1 MPGARADQRAQS
13 YPIPSA
19 AATPSLRQRLDQRI
33 RESGP
38 LRFHDYMAMA
48 LYEPNLGY
56 YAKGTRQVG
65 KAGDFFTSVSVGQLY
80 GHLLAQRFL
89 AEWQKLGQPTRWR
102 ITECGAHDGT
112 LAKDILSSL
121 AELNPQALHGL
132 KYAIPEP
139 LDSLREAQKQTLKPY
154 SNIVRHLSNAAILDA
169 LPGIIFG
176 NEVLDALPF
185 HVVECQRQQW
195 QECRVKIDDLE
206 ALDWKL
212 CPIDDPGLIA
222 ALAPIGSD
230 FADGYRTEVRTNFPD
245 FLHPLAQSLSAG
257 SMIWIDYGF
266 QRDDYYHPG
275 RRCGTL
281 RTFDQHRAGENPFEC
296 PGDTDITAH
305 VDFSAVAEAA
315 TALGGCPA
323 PLTSQGSW
331 LTQVARE
338 WLLGQEGTA
347 DAKLLR
353 QFQTL
358 THPAQLGRSF
368 QVMEIHWNDA
378 G

>member
-1 MPGARADQRAQS
+1 M
-13 YPIPSA
+13 
-19 AATPSLRQRLDQRI
+19 
-33 RESGP
+33 
-38 LRFHDYMAMA
+38 RFGDYMAMV
-48 LYEPNLGY
+48 LYEPDLGY
-56 YAKGTRQVG
+56 YAKGIRQVG
-65 KAGDFFTSVSVGQLY
+65 KAGDFFTSVSVGPLFGQ
-80 GHLLAQRFL
+80 LLARRFL
-89 AEWQKLGQPTRWR
+89 DEWQKLGKPNRWR

-112 LAKDILSSL
+112 LALDILRSL
-121 AELNPQALHGL
+121 AELDPKALQGL
-132 KYAIPEP
+132 EYAIPEP
-139 LDSLREAQKQTLKPY
+139 LDSLRKAQQETLGPY
-154 SNIVRHLSNAAILDA
+154 SMIVRHLSDANTLDS

-185 HVVECQRQQW
+185 NVVECQRQQW
-195 QECRVKIDDLE
+195 QECRVEIDAQG

-212 CPIDDPGLIA
+212 RPIDDPELVS
-222 ALAPIGSD
+222 ALTPIGSD
-230 FADGYRTEVRTNFPD
+230 FADGYRTEVRTNFPQ
-245 FLHPLAQSLSAG
+245 FLQPLAQSLSAG

-266 QRDDYYHPG
+266 ERDDYYHPG
-275 RRCGTL
+275 RHRGTL
-281 RTFDQHRAGENPFEC
+281 RTFDQHRAGENPLVH

-315 TALGGCPA
+315 TALGGCPG

-338 WLLGQEGTA
+338 WLLGQEGQA

-368 QVMEIHWNDA
+368 QMMEIHWNDA

>member
-1 MPGARADQRAQS
+1 
-13 YPIPSA
+13 
-19 AATPSLRQRLDQRI
+19 LRQRLDQRI
-33 RESGP
+33 RTSGP
-38 LRFHDYMAMA
+38 LRFDDYMAMA
-48 LYEPNLGY
+48 LYEPDLGY
-56 YAKGTRQVG
+56 YAKGIHQVG
-65 KAGDFFTSVSVGQLY
+65 KAGDFFTSVSVGPLY
-80 GHLLAQRFL
+80 GHLLALRFL
-89 AEWQKLGQPTRWR
+89 AEWQKLGQPARWR

-121 AELNPQALHGL
+121 AELDPQALHGL
-132 KYAIPEP
+132 EYAIPEP
-139 LDSLREAQKQTLKPY
+139 LDSLRRAQEQTLKPY
-154 SNIVRHLSNAAILDA
+154 SNIVHHLSEATTSDP

-185 HVVECQRQQW
+185 HVVECQHQQW
-195 QECRVKIDDLE
+195 QECRVGIDDQG

-212 CPIDDPGLIA
+212 CPIDKPELIA
-222 ALAPIGSD
+222 ALALIGCD
-230 FADGYRTEVRTNFPD
+230 FANGYRTEVRTNFPQ
-245 FLHPLAQSLSAG
+245 FLQPLAQSLSAG
-257 SMIWIDYGF
+257 LMVWIDYGF

-281 RTFDQHRAGENPFEC
+281 RTFDQHRAGENPFER

-315 TALGGCPA
+315 MALGGCPD

-338 WLLGQEGTA
+338 WLLGQEGQA

-353 QFQTL
+353 QFQSL

-368 QVMEIHWNDA
+368 QVMEIHWSDA